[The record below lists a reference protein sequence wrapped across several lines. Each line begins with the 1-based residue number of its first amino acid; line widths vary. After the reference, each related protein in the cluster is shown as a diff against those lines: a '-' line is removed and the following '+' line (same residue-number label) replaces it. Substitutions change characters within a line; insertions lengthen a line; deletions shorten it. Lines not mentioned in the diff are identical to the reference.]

1 VDAPLRI
8 VLVTHYYPAHRGG
21 VERIAGQLAERLAG
35 TVDIT
40 WHASDCD
47 PPPGHIRSVPAPCW
61 NIAERR
67 LGVPW
72 PVWSP
77 GAVRRLG
84 ESIRAADLVHLHD
97 CLYLPNILAY
107 LGARL
112 AGKPVVVTQHVGEV
126 PYRNPLLR
134 AAVRIANRIFGRLIL
149 GGACRVVFESATVQR
164 YFERFVRFRSAPVL
178 IPNGVD
184 TTQFKPA
191 VDRAALRAQLGLPV
205 DRPLLLFIGRF
216 VEKKGLPILEELT
229 ARLPQAHWLFAG
241 WGPLDPARWTRANVS
256 VVHSPEASEIAPLY
270 QAADLFVLPSVGEG
284 IPLALQEAMACG
296 TPALVGEETAAGVP
310 GAEGVLLHEPASDV
324 NRWEARIK
332 ALLPRLEEMR
342 PRVAAFA
349 REHWSWERCTGR
361 YMELLRECAG

>member
-1 VDAPLRI
+1 MDAPLRI

-35 TVDIT
+35 MADIT

-47 PPPGHIRSVPAPCW
+47 PAPAHIRSVPARSW
-61 NIAERR
+61 NVTERR
-67 LGVPW
+67 LGVPY
-72 PVWSP
+72 PLWSP

-84 ESIRAADLVHLHD
+84 ESIRDSELVHLHD
-97 CLYLPNILAY
+97 CLYLPNILAF

-112 AGKPVVVTQHVGEV
+112 ARKPVVVTQHVGEV

-134 AAVRIANRIFGRLIL
+134 AMVAAANRIFGRLVL

-164 YFERFVRFRSAPVL
+164 YFERFVRFRRPPVL

-184 TTQFKPA
+184 TTHFKPA
-191 VDRAALRAQLGLPV
+191 ENRAALRAELGVPP
-205 DRPLLLFIGRF
+205 DRPLMLFLGRF
-216 VEKKGLPILEELT
+216 VEKKGMPQLEELT
-229 ARLPQAHWLFAG
+229 ARLPQAHWLLAG
-241 WGPLDPARWTRANVS
+241 WGPLDPARWQRANVT
-256 VVHSPEASEIAPLY
+256 VVRSPAPDEIAPLY

-296 TPALVGEETAAGVP
+296 TPALVGDETAAGVP
-310 GAEGVLLHEPASDV
+310 GAGDVLLHEPATDV
-324 NRWEARIK
+324 ARWEARIRS
-332 ALLPRLEEMR
+332 LLPELERLR

-349 REHWSWERCTGR
+349 REHWAWERCTER
-361 YMELLRECAG
+361 YAEVLRQCAA

>member
-1 VDAPLRI
+1 VDAPLRV

-21 VERIAGQLAERLAG
+21 VERIAGLLAERLADRLD
-35 TVDIT
+35 VT

-47 PPPGHIRSVPAPCW
+47 PPPAHIRSVPAPSW

-67 LGVPW
+67 LGVPY

-84 ESIRAADLVHLHD
+84 QSIRAADLVHLHD

-107 LGARL
+107 IGARL
-112 AGKPVVVTQHVGEV
+112 AGKPVLVTQHVGEV

-164 YFERFVRFRSAPVL
+164 YFERFVRFRAAPVL

-184 TTQFKPA
+184 TAHFKPA
-191 VDRAALRAQLGLPV
+191 ENRAALRVQLGVPA

-216 VEKKGLPILEELT
+216 VEKKGLPVLEELT

-241 WGPLDPARWTRANVS
+241 WGPLDPSRWARANVT
-256 VVHSPEASEIAPLY
+256 VVHSPEPTAIAPLY

-296 TPALVGEETAAGVP
+296 TPALVGDETAAGVP
-310 GAEGVLLHEPASDV
+310 GAGELLLHEPASDV
-324 NRWEARIK
+324 ERWEARIRS
-332 ALLPRLEEMR
+332 LLPHLESMR
-342 PRVAAFA
+342 PRVTAFA
-349 REHWSWERCTGR
+349 REHWSWERCTER